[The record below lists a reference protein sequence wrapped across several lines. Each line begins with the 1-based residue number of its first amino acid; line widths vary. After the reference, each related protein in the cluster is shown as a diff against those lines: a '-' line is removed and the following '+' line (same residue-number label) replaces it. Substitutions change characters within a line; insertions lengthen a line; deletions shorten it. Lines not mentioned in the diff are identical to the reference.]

1 MKKEQFRTM
10 VKEIIK
16 EVISEFETEIGE
28 GQNAYPAGGVN
39 DPKIDARNQK
49 KKDWAAKKASL
60 DTLKDPNPSNKTPFF
75 RGSADEAKQ
84 HSMFPKDDPA
94 GTEDGKSSDQKIQAR
109 NKAWKNWEDNMK
121 MLRGIHDDPAH
132 QEKLAQARK
141 ARFEEP

>member
-16 EVISEFETEIGE
+16 EVISEIETEVDE

-39 DPKIDARNQK
+39 DPKIDAKNQA

-75 RGSADEAKQ
+75 RGSADEGKQ
-84 HSMFPKDDPA
+84 HSQYPA
-94 GTEDGKSSDQKIQAR
+94 GGDEKIKSRQD
-109 NKAWKNWEDNMK
+109 AWKKWGQGMK
-121 MLRGIHDDPAH
+121 TLKGIHDEPEFK
-132 QEKLAQARK
+132 EKQAALRK
-141 ARFEEP
+141 KNFDSSES